1 MLPQKQLDGM
11 HVLLLSFS
19 PLKIRDN
26 SFNSSFWNVL
36 IKFLSKGIAHGFI
49 PFFNLFV
56 SSNCPHAA

>member
-36 IKFLSKGIAHGFI
+36 IKILSKGHRPWFH
-49 PFFNLFV
+49 PVF
-56 SSNCPHAA
+56 